1 MACRHALILFAI
13 LLALPGVSAAQTNIA
28 GRLDA
33 AIKAAGVPIIGVSIV
48 DPANRATWTVKP
60 AELQSAA
67 QPTIDAFDPDN
78 PALLAA
84 ELDAQVTSL
93 MDNERVFAA
102 LVWAILDT
110 YSAPA
115 TPAKFQAARAKIIA
129 AYRNRPWLP

>member
-1 MACRHALILFAI
+1 MD
-13 LLALPGVSAAQTNIA
+13 TKIA
-28 GRLDA
+28 ERLDA
-33 AIKAAGVPIIGVSIV
+33 ALRAAGIPLTGVSIG
-48 DPANRATWTVKP
+48 DPANRATWRVQP
-60 AELQSAA
+60 AELQGAA
-67 QPTIDAFDPDN
+67 QATIDAFDPED

-102 LVWAILDT
+102 LVWAIIDT

-129 AYRNRPWLP
+129 AYKSQPWK